1 MKEKTFLYEQV
12 AIVAKAIANP
22 KRLELLDY
30 ISQGEKTVDLLARQ
44 ANITMKLAS
53 AHLQELKSARLVD
66 TRREGRFIYY
76 SIADSD
82 LVKVLVSLRLLAE
95 KRLTSIRDALQS
107 YDQAPESMSTLDR
120 KTLMEKAK
128 AGEIIVIDVRPR
140 DEFNSGHLP
149 HARSIPLDELK
160 KILSKLPKNKE
171 IIAYCR
177 GSYCLLS
184 RDAVN
189 TLRRKGYRAS
199 RLSEGISE
207 WIASGVRLARGTE
220 PIEN

>member
-1 MKEKTFLYEQV
+1 MNEKTFFYEQV
-12 AIVAKAIANP
+12 TLVAKAIASP
-22 KRLELLDY
+22 KRLELLDF
-30 ISQGEKTVDLLARQ
+30 ISQGEKTVDVLARQ
-44 ANITMKLAS
+44 AGITMKLAS
-53 AHLQELKSARLVD
+53 AHLQDLKSARLVNV
-66 TRREGRFIYY
+66 RRDGRFIYY

-82 LVKVLVSLRLLAE
+82 VVKVLVSLRLLAE
-95 KRLTSIRDALQS
+95 KRLTSLQETLQS
-107 YDQAPESMSTLDR
+107 YTQSPESMSTLDR
-120 KTLMEKAK
+120 RALMEKVEA
-128 AGEIIVIDVRPR
+128 EEVIVIDVRPR

-149 HARSIPLDELK
+149 HARSVPLDELK
-160 KILSKLPKNKE
+160 KLLGKLPMNKE

-207 WIASGVRLARGTE
+207 WIAGGVQLARGSE
-220 PIEN
+220 SN